1 MKPKEAMGLRTWIEI
16 DRQALKNN
24 YNSFRRLLK
33 PTCLLMAVVK
43 SNAYGHGLLDFANLV
58 VKLGAD
64 WLGVDSVIE
73 AESLRK
79 AGFKSSI
86 LVLGYTL
93 PEKISSAAQNR
104 IAITIADFSALKA
117 IKSLKSLARP
127 LRIHLKIDTGMHR
140 QGFLV
145 EEVSALITYLKK
157 YNLPVIIEGLY
168 THFSSAKDPSN
179 LRETKR
185 QVKEF
190 KKVILLFE
198 EAGFKIPLKHA
209 AATGGTMIFPE
220 SHFNMVRVGIGLY
233 GLWPSQETQK
243 SLSKKIKLKPVLSWK
258 SVVAQIKDLS
268 KGGRTGYDLTEKL
281 PPGSKIA
288 VSPVGYW
295 HGLPRELSSVG
306 MVLINGQEAKIV
318 GRVSMSMICLD
329 ITKIKN
335 VKVGDQVVLIGKSGR
350 LSISAQ
356 DLAYLNKTINYEI
369 VTRLNPLIKR
379 VVV

>member
-64 WLGVDSVIE
+64 WLGVDSAIE

-93 PEKISSAAQNR
+93 PEKIPSAAQNR

-145 EEVSALITYLKK
+145 EEVPALITYLKK

-168 THFSSAKDPSN
+168 THFSSAKDPSS

-185 QVKEF
+185 QIKEF

-198 EAGFKIPLKHA
+198 EAGFNIPLKHA

-258 SVVAQIKDLS
+258 SVVAQIKDLP

-281 PPGSKIA
+281 SPGSKIA
-288 VSPVGYW
+288 VLPVGYW
-295 HGLPRELSSVG
+295 HGLPRALSSVG
-306 MVLINGQEAKIV
+306 RVLINGQEAKIV
-318 GRVSMSMICLD
+318 GRVSMSMICFD

-335 VKVGDQVVLIGKSGR
+335 VSVGDQVVLIGKSGR

-356 DLAYLNKTINYEI
+356 DLADLNKTINYEI